1 MKLENEF
8 GLIFNLNLFIDF
20 CIFFNSI
27 FFSFRPIKQIVTPKR
42 FSSKSGERQTQ
53 DAPIIDSKLI
63 LSIESTIFNKEVNIL
78 ITTTKNMNNSNIS
91 IKPQKILDKFRNKAM
106 NKLFNYKKY
115 IEFSFFK

>member
-1 MKLENEF
+1 
-8 GLIFNLNLFIDF
+8 
-20 CIFFNSI
+20 
-27 FFSFRPIKQIVTPKR
+27 
-42 FSSKSGERQTQ
+42 
-53 DAPIIDSKLI
+53 
-63 LSIESTIFNKEVNIL
+63 L